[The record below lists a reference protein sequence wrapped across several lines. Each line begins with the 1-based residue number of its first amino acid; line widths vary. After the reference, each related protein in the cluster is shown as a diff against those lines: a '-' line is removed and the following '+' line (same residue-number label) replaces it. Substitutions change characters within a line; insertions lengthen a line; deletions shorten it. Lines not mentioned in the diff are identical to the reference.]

1 VLIGA
6 VVHSSGR
13 ANQRNLRNRDEGVGS
28 TRDGQAVPNDELRAR
43 VVIWLPSRLARLRC
57 ERGSVVVVW
66 PVGSRIFAIRET
78 QMRVI
83 GLDVH
88 RSFAEVAILENGT
101 IKHAGR
107 LKLEHQRVVA
117 FGKALKRSDEVV
129 LEATG
134 NTGVIVRL
142 LMPFVRRVVVAN
154 PLQVRSIAWAKV
166 KTDKIDAAL
175 LAKLHASGFL
185 PEVWVPN
192 EETDSLRRRI
202 AERNQLVSQMTRLKN
217 RVQSVLHANLIPRYA
232 GKLFSKRGRT
242 WLDTQPLPEDQRRLI
257 VRHLDEHDR
266 IAVELAAHEKSLAED
281 ALGDKRVKRLMTIGG
296 VNAIVALGVLAAI
309 GDVARFSSPQKLVS
323 YFGLNPKVRQ
333 SGDRPA
339 YHGRI
344 SRQGRAHARAMLVEA
359 AWSIA
364 TQPGPL
370 RAFFARIKQRRGQ
383 QIAAVATARK
393 LAVLIWH
400 LLTKEEDYA
409 WTRPALMQWKLR
421 QLELRAGRASR
432 RGGNKP
438 GPARDYSLKTARDK
452 EREWLGLAES
462 DYRRFVSAWK
472 EKPPARRPGAAK
484 EVRRS

>member
-1 VLIGA
+1 
-6 VVHSSGR
+6 
-13 ANQRNLRNRDEGVGS
+13 
-28 TRDGQAVPNDELRAR
+28 
-43 VVIWLPSRLARLRC
+43 
-57 ERGSVVVVW
+57 
-66 PVGSRIFAIRET
+66 
-78 QMRVI
+78 M
-83 GLDVH
+83 
-88 RSFAEVAILENGT
+88 
-101 IKHAGR
+101 
-107 LKLEHQRVVA
+107 
-117 FGKALKRSDEVV
+117 
-129 LEATG
+129 
-134 NTGVIVRL
+134 
-142 LMPFVRRVVVAN
+142 
-154 PLQVRSIAWAKV
+154 
-166 KTDKIDAAL
+166 

-185 PEVWVPN
+185 PKVWVPN
-192 EETDSLRRRI
+192 EETEALRRHI

-257 VRHLDEHDR
+257 GRHLDEHDR

-333 SGDRPA
+333 SGDRPT

-421 QLELRAGRASR
+421 QLELRAGRASQ
-432 RGGNKP
+432 RGGKSP
-438 GPARDYSLKTARDK
+438 WTGEGDYSLNTARDK
-452 EREWLGLAES
+452 EREWLGLAKF

>member
-1 VLIGA
+1 MGKLR
-6 VVHSSGR
+6 SS
-13 ANQRNLRNRDEGVGS
+13 
-28 TRDGQAVPNDELRAR
+28 
-43 VVIWLPSRLARLRC
+43 
-57 ERGSVVVVW
+57 
-66 PVGSRIFAIRET
+66 
-78 QMRVI
+78 
-83 GLDVH
+83 
-88 RSFAEVAILENGT
+88 
-101 IKHAGR
+101 
-107 LKLEHQRVVA
+107 VA
-117 FGKALKRSDEVV
+117 FGKALRRSDEVV

-185 PEVWVPN
+185 PEVWVP
-192 EETDSLRRRI
+192 T
-202 AERNQLVSQMTRLKN
+202 ERNQLVSQMTQLKN

-242 WLDTQPLPEDQRRLI
+242 WLDTQPPPEDQRRLI
-257 VRHLDEHDR
+257 GRHLDEHDR

-309 GDVARFSSPQKLVS
+309 GDAACFSSPQKLVC

-383 QIAAVATARK
+383 QITAVATARK

-432 RGGNKP
+432 HGGNKP
-438 GPARDYSLKTARDK
+438 GPARDYSLKTALTRNPNGSGSPNLTTAASSLRGRKSHRRGVRVPQKRCDAH
-452 EREWLGLAES
+452 RPRGRAFNLHLALRHAVRAGPGNL
-462 DYRRFVSAWK
+462 DGAVGGVSA
-472 EKPPARRPGAAK
+472 
-484 EVRRS
+484 

>member
-1 VLIGA
+1 
-6 VVHSSGR
+6 
-13 ANQRNLRNRDEGVGS
+13 
-28 TRDGQAVPNDELRAR
+28 
-43 VVIWLPSRLARLRC
+43 
-57 ERGSVVVVW
+57 
-66 PVGSRIFAIRET
+66 
-78 QMRVI
+78 MRVI

-101 IKHAGR
+101 IQHAGR
-107 LKLEHQRVVA
+107 FKLEHWRVIA
-117 FGKALKRSDEVV
+117 FGKTLKRNDEVV

-134 NTGVIVRL
+134 NTSVIVRL
-142 LMPFVRRVVVAN
+142 LTPFVRRVVVAN

-166 KTDKIDAAL
+166 KTDKIDAGV

-185 PEVWVPN
+185 PEVWIPN
-192 EETDSLRRRI
+192 EETEALRRRI

-217 RVQSVLHANLIPRYA
+217 RVHSVLHANLIPRYA
-232 GKLFSKRGRT
+232 VFSERGRT
-242 WLDTQPLPEDQRRLI
+242 WLDTQPLPEDQRRQI
-257 VRHLDEHDR
+257 GRHIDEHDR
-266 IAVELAAHEKSLAED
+266 IAIELVALEKNLAEN
-281 ALGDKRVKRLMTIGG
+281 ALRDDRVKRLMTIGG

-370 RAFFARIKQRRGQ
+370 RAFFNRVKQRRGQ

-400 LLTKEEDYA
+400 LLTNEEDYA
-409 WTRPALMQWKLR
+409 WTRPALMQWKIR
-421 QLELRAGRASR
+421 ELELRAGRASR

-438 GPARDYSLKTARDK
+438 GPARDYSLKTVRDK
-452 EREWLGLAES
+452 EREWLGLAEAG
-462 DYRRFVSAWK
+462 YRRFVSAWK
-472 EKPPARRPGAAK
+472 EKPPTRRPGAAK